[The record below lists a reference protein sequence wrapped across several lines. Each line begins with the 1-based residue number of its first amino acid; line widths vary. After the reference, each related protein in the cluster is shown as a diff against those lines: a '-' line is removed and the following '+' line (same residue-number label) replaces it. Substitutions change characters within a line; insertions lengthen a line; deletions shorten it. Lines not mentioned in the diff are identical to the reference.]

1 MLVSLTALSIS
12 TRLKKSTKEEWT
24 ETFQFKTVHKC
35 TKANTRAIQ
44 QQAAH
49 TNYHYLLDAQE
60 EPYKKNDKTERARE
74 LGTKM
79 RMEIVQRNQ
88 MAALRFQTE
97 GWHKNLLQLVS
108 RNINSNSRNIK
119 EK

>member
-24 ETFQFKTVHKC
+24 ATFRFKTVHKC
-35 TKANTRAIQ
+35 TKANIRAIQ

-49 TNYHYLLDAQE
+49 TNYHYLLDAQQ
-60 EPYKKNDKTERARE
+60 EPYKQNDKTERARE

-79 RMEIVQRNQ
+79 RTEIVQRNQ
-88 MAALRFQTE
+88 MAALRFQT
-97 GWHKNLLQLVS
+97 GG
-108 RNINSNSRNIK
+108 
-119 EK
+119 